1 MSYFAHKDFFG
12 DTGLYEFVQQ
22 VMSGELTLSWYHPG
36 TEPARCRPASAARG
50 LTYADCNVGS
60 YGYDA
65 IPEFVRGKNSMAAR
79 GSLLWGALPDLGYTV
94 NRKSDVWSDNVV
106 ALYEEGKTRRWTPA
120 IDIPWAELA
129 DGARPPVLEAAT
141 AQLCT
146 VLEEMALVAM
156 EAPGRWVY
164 LINQQFLEVK
174 SFLCGQMLD
183 EARHVEV
190 FRKRALTGGQG
201 LKRASVSTEQALRE
215 LLAADTYPKASLGI
229 NVVLG
234 SLQLGIY
241 RHLAAIADSEADRK
255 IFILPAQDVA
265 RSVAYGIGA
274 LRYQLAAQ
282 PHQARALCE
291 YLLETEHTIV
301 GLLGSPELSEPLV
314 ILSGGGLEAEQ
325 RLRGAARVR
334 QWLRQTVDELFA
346 RLRHAGLGSYPRES
360 RLPACFATALAA

>member
-1 MSYFAHKDFFG
+1 MAYFAHKDFFS
-12 DTGLYEFVQQ
+12 DTGLYELVQR
-22 VMSGELTLSWYHPG
+22 VMSGELTLSWYQPG

-79 GSLLWGALPDLGYTV
+79 GSLLWGTLPDIGYTV
-94 NRKSDVWSDNVV
+94 NRKSDVWSANVV
-106 ALYEEGKTRRWTPA
+106 ALYEEAKTRRWAPA
-120 IDIPWAELA
+120 VDIPWSALA
-129 DGARPPVLEAAT
+129 GSARPPVLEAAT
-141 AQLCT
+141 AQVCT
-146 VLEEMALVAM
+146 VLEEIALVAM

-164 LINQQFLEVK
+164 LINQEFLEVK

-201 LKRASVSTEQALRE
+201 LKRASVPVEQALRE
-215 LLAADTYPKASLGI
+215 LLAADTYPRTSLGI

-234 SLQLGIY
+234 GLQVALF
-241 RHLAAIADSEADRK
+241 RHLAAIADNDADRR
-255 IFILPAQDVA
+255 IFTLSLQDAA
-265 RSVAYGIGA
+265 RSVAYGVGA
-274 LRYQLAAQ
+274 LRCHLAAQ
-282 PHQARALCE
+282 PHQAHALCDH
-291 YLLETEHTIV
+291 LLETEHTIAGV
-301 GLLGSPELSEPLV
+301 LGSPELCEPLI

-325 RLRGAARVR
+325 RGRGAARLR

-346 RLRHAGLGSYPRES
+346 RLRHAGLGSYPQES
-360 RLPACFATALAA
+360 RLPACFAAALAA